1 MPAVPFGRTLKGF
14 AITLFIASDQKQQS
28 TASFLSV
35 YRSSLFERCI
45 AYPNFTEFAYNC
57 SEMYDPR
64 YVMDNGTFLL

>member
-1 MPAVPFGRTLKGF
+1 MPAVPFGRTLDSVGSE
-14 AITLFIASDQKQQS
+14 AEVY